1 MVKALGKVFSDSL
14 THQWPSVVIPLSFFL
29 VICGIVFQAGRMS
42 SDISTIKAQQDSNTQ
57 NISAISQRWAEHDLI
72 VNEQLAQIQQ
82 TLTDMRRESTARDNR
97 QSSH

>member
-1 MVKALGKVFSDSL
+1 MNKIFSDPL
-14 THQWPSVVIPLSFFL
+14 KHQWPSIVLPVSFFL

-57 NISAISQRWAEHDLI
+57 NISAISQRWAEHDLT

-82 TLTDMRRESTARDNR
+82 TLTDMRRESTVRDNR